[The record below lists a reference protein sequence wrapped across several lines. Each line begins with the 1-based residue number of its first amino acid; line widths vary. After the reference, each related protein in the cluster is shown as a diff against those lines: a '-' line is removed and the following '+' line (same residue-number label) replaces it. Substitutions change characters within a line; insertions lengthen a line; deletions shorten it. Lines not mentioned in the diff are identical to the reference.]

1 MKILLTND
9 DGYNSTGINLLYNKL
24 KKYGDVIILA
34 PENVMSAKSTSIT
47 LGVGHELKKIRDDC
61 YSFSGTPADC
71 VAFALSMLNID
82 FDLVVSGC
90 NDGWNISYDINYSGT
105 IGACTQALIYRVPTI
120 AFSCEHNFDL
130 VDKEF
135 DKVFDYLI
143 KNNLLDHHYIL
154 NVNFPDSK
162 EIKDIKLSHIFYRE
176 AKTFYKETK
185 DGFLASRT
193 LDDSY
198 KEEIDTDVYLVHHE
212 CVSIVPLGRTSFDV
226 EAYNILKKK
235 LGLQK

>member
-1 MKILLTND
+1 MNILLVND
-9 DGYNSTGINLLYNKL
+9 DGYNSIGIKILFNKL
-24 KKYGDVIILA
+24 SKYGRVVIVA
-34 PENVMSAKSTSIT
+34 PKEHMSCTSCGIT
-47 LGVGHELKKIRDDC
+47 INRPQKLTKVDEDIYYFD
-61 YSFSGTPADC
+61 GTPADC
-71 VAFALSMLNID
+71 VAFGMSSLNIK

-154 NVNFPDSK
+154 NVNFPHSK
-162 EIKDIKLSHIFYRE
+162 EIKDIKLSRIFYRE

-198 KEEIDTDVYLVHHE
+198 KEDKDTDVYLVHHE

-235 LGLQK
+235 IGLQK